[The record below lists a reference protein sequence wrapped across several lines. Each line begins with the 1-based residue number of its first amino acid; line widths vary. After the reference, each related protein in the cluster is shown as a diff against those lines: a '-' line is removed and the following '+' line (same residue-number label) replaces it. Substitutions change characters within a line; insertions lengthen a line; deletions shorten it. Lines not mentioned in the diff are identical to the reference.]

1 MAENKNLVEE
11 AVIQLKNLEEAI
23 NENAKE
29 ILESTM
35 KQEISELVK
44 ESLKEADE
52 EETED
57 FEVEDSEESEESE
70 EEGSEEFEMED
81 EEDSDEESEEF
92 EMDFDDESEEEDFED
107 EMGDD
112 EVIDFTQMP
121 DSEETQDLLLTVFKK
136 MKPEDEVEIQ
146 KDGDF
151 THLKDGEDEYL
162 ISMNESREEEE
173 DDDDDEEFE
182 SELEETIYEISMDDE
197 TGEMEEQWQGLAADM
212 AIAAAPTIA
221 DKLFGDDDEEEL
233 EETIYELHMDDEDMD
248 FEDDEEMPMDDL
260 EEMDY
265 QSESWNEEEME
276 EGMDYQSE
284 EEEMVHEATKPKV
297 GKGAKV
303 GKPKFSYKK
312 TAGGF
317 KEKMKAANPT
327 KGTGKPKFEYKESTG
342 KMKKGEFKEAS
353 RTLGSGS
360 KFRKGGL
367 PKPKAH
373 SAFNI
378 NIEEH
383 YSLMEEVEM
392 LRAKN
397 EEYRKALNIFR
408 DKLNEVAVF
417 NSNLAYTTRL
427 FTEHTTSKQEKI
439 NILRRFD
446 SVDTLK
452 ESKNLYKTIK
462 DELSTS
468 TKGKITE
475 SIEKVIDNEPVTTG
489 SAQNLIESKTY
500 ENPQF
505 MRMKDL
511 MTKLIK

>member
-1 MAENKNLVEE
+1 
-11 AVIQLKNLEEAI
+11 LEEAI

-35 KQEISELVK
+35 RQEISELVK
-44 ESLKEADE
+44 ESLNEADE
-52 EETED
+52 ETEMD
-57 FEVEDSEESEESE
+57 
-70 EEGSEEFEMED
+70 MED
-81 EEDSDEESEEF
+81 EESEMDMGDDSEMDAEDESEEDF
-92 EMDFDDESEEEDFED
+92 EDESEEEDFED
-107 EMGDD
+107 ESEENEFGEED
-112 EVIDFTQMP
+112 EVMDFTSMP
-121 DSEETQDLLLTVFKK
+121 DTDETQDLLMSVFKK

-146 KDGDF
+146 KDGDYV
-151 THLKDGEDEYL
+151 HLSDGDEEYL
-162 ISMNESREEEE
+162 ISMNESVKDE
-173 DDDDDEEFE
+173 DDDDEEFE
-182 SELEETIYEISMDDE
+182 SELEETIYEISMDDSEEDDE
-197 TGEMEEQWQGLAADM
+197 TGEMEEQWQALAEPAV
-212 AIAAAPTIA
+212 AAATTWA
-221 DKLFGDDDEEEL
+221 LDKMSDDEEESEL
-233 EETIYELHMDDEDMD
+233 EETIYELHMDDDSELGTD
-248 FEDDEEMPMDDL
+248 FYDEESGEAFDEL

-265 QSESWNEEEME
+265 QSEGWNEEEME
-276 EGMDYQSE
+276 GM
-284 EEEMVHEATKPKV
+284 MHETTKPKV
-297 GKGAKV
+297 GKGAKT
-303 GKPKFSYKK
+303 GSPKFSYKK
-312 TAGGF
+312 SAGGF

-327 KGTGKPKFEYKESTG
+327 KGTGKPKFEYKESTP

-378 NIEEH
+378 NIDEH
-383 YSLMEEVEM
+383 YALMEEVEM

-397 EEYRKALNIFR
+397 EEYRNALNIFR

-446 SVDTLK
+446 SIDTIK

-462 DELSTS
+462 DELSS
-468 TKGKITE
+468 TGKGKITE
-475 SIEKVIDNEPVTTG
+475 SIEKVIDNEPVSTG

-511 MTKLIK
+511 MSKLIK

>member
-57 FEVEDSEESEESE
+57 FEEEDFEESEESE
-70 EEGSEEFEMED
+70 EEEESDEFEMED
-81 EEDSDEESEEF
+81 EEDSEEEFDEF
-92 EMDFDDESEEEDFED
+92 EMEDEEEDFED
-107 EMGDD
+107 EMGQDD

-146 KDGDF
+146 KDGEYA
-151 THLKDGEDEYL
+151 HLKDGDDEYL
-162 ISMNESREEEE
+162 ISMNESREEEEE

-221 DKLFGDDDEEEL
+221 DKLFGDDEEEEL
-233 EETIYELHMDDEDMD
+233 EETIYELYMDDEEMD
-248 FEDDEEMPMDDL
+248 FEDEEEMPLDDL

-265 QSESWNEEEME
+265 QSEDD
-276 EGMDYQSE
+276 MDFSSSE
-284 EEEMVHEATKPKV
+284 EDMVHEATKPKV

-392 LRAKN
+392 LRTKN

-439 NILRRFD
+439 NVLRRFD
-446 SVDTLK
+446 SVETLK

-462 DELSTS
+462 DELSST

-475 SIEKVIDNEPVTTG
+475 SIEKVMDNEPVITG

-511 MTKLIK
+511 MTKIIK